1 MHEAERLAQ
10 LVADFDPGA
19 CELGVAVEPLD
30 ADQLGEVESLV
41 LVGLVSDRDSDP
53 TRTASA
59 IGLPSVALTDDQK
72 AMLRLLAQRE
82 QGYDDIAALTG
93 QGVAA
98 VRAKVKDAIAA
109 LDGPEPPADDQKA
122 MLRLL
127 AQREEGYGRHR
138 RSDRPETSRECAPR
152 SARRWPSCEG
162 TPTSS
167 LRRDSPTIG
176 TRASRASRRGHRRAE
191 TDANGTT
198 RSQSA
203 QIAKRSAAG
212 AWQKTRSAPRL
223 KLPDDRGAV
232 WGLGAGLAVILVLVI
247 LLATGALG
255 GGGSESGSTSSA
267 TEATGTGTSG
277 TDQSGES
284 ANASNELQPTQ
295 AVLKPVGASKASG
308 RALFGRS
315 KKQVVLLVKADG
327 LDPSPQ
333 GKSYTVSLAKSP
345 TERLP
350 LVATQVSK
358 SGKLEGTFQ
367 VAPQVLGLLAS
378 GFDEMEISLVSNGAL
393 GTALKAA
400 KRPKRRPITPGS
412 PCSADRSPARSSK
425 PVNRARSSLRA
436 KACRGS

>member
-1 MHEAERLAQ
+1 M
-10 LVADFDPGA
+10 
-19 CELGVAVEPLD
+19 
-30 ADQLGEVESLV
+30 
-41 LVGLVSDRDSDP
+41 
-53 TRTASA
+53 
-59 IGLPSVALTDDQK
+59 ALTDDQK

-109 LDGPEPPADDQKA
+109 LDGPKPPADDQKA

-127 AQREEGYGRHR
+127 AQREEGYADIAALTGQDLEGVR
-138 RSDRPETSRECAPR
+138 AKV
-152 SARRWPSCEG
+152 SAALAELQG
-162 TPTSS
+162 TPTS
-167 LRRDSPTIG
+167 
-176 TRASRASRRGHRRAE
+176 ASAE
-191 TDANGTT
+191 TAP
-198 RSQSA
+198 RSGPEPVA
-203 QIAKRSAAG
+203 PPAEAIAVPKPTPTAPPDPSPPKSPSDPPPALG
-212 AWQKTRSAPRL
+212 KKTRSAPRL

-232 WGLGAGLAVILVLVI
+232 WGLGAGLTVILVLVI

-400 KRPKRRPITPGS
+400 KEAKKAPNYSGVTMLRGPVTGAIVEAGEQGKV
-412 PCSADRSPARSSK
+412 K
-425 PVNRARSSLRA
+425 P
-436 KACRGS
+436 